1 MDGLAPRDASDPP
14 WQALKACLA
23 ALSRLTCRW
32 ARFLR
37 EQAASCGAAVLR
49 PARALSCSLL
59 QRLKA
64 LHHSTLLTQGAP
76 LGMLRAARR
85 GIPARLLASPQL
97 PQARLA
103 GHRRRARRCCGT
115 LPLRLN
121 DPEPTTQLAE
131 RCSNAPPN
139 RNGMLYSTPNATRLL
154 RAYSHGSFEHVFI
167 IFVTNQQRHSSDQ
180 IRLIYHSTRQLQ

>member
-131 RCSNAPPN
+131 RCSNAPRKQERDALLN
-139 RNGMLYSTPNATRLL
+139 TQRYSTPPSLLARLL
-154 RAYSHGSFEHVFI
+154 RTRLHHF
-167 IFVTNQQRHSSDQ
+167 RHQ
-180 IRLIYHSTRQLQ
+180 PTAALL